1 MMFLP
6 SLRKCNDCTVRFFY
20 KYLVIIKT
28 DYLLRIMLGRLNART
43 RFRAMAEAPI
53 PLSTISLAE
62 TSSSQPVD
70 REFQTS
76 TNSKNL
82 IHSFFFALLK
92 MLIFIFILLLSV

>member
-1 MMFLP
+1 MIAQYA
-6 SLRKCNDCTVRFFY
+6 SFY
-20 KYLVIIKT
+20 KYPVIIKT

-82 IHSFFFALLK
+82 IHF
-92 MLIFIFILLLSV
+92 LIFFLHY